1 MNLEITEEIEQ
12 LTPDIRHILK
22 VETMRDSNGRFEDA
36 GGKFKWQRK
45 TSSGF
50 KEIKQP
56 DNSWKRMEKWKSHLK
71 SWLHITSITAEIN
84 LGQPL
89 TAVYKVTVDE
99 DINSAIDVSLTGDFK
114 LTIQNETNPNSSIRL
129 KANLTNG
136 EGTLT
141 IIPKAAGS
149 YKFNNAALKQ
159 TQMNGEVIFDVLDI

>member
-22 VETMRDSNGRFEDA
+22 VEKWK
-36 GGKFKWQRK
+36 GKDGKERVRK

-56 DNSWKRMEKWKSHLK
+56 DNSWKRLEKWKSHLK
-71 SWLHITSITAEIN
+71 SWLHIVSIPNEIN
-84 LGQPL
+84 LGQSI
-89 TAVYKVTVDE
+89 TAVYKVTVEE
-99 DINSAIDVSLTGDFK
+99 DINSAIDVSLNGDFK

-129 KANLTNG
+129 KAKLTNG

-141 IIPKAAGS
+141 IIPKAAGT

-159 TQMNGEVIFDVLDI
+159 TQMNGEVVFDVLDI